1 MAVNDENTAAILL
14 AGDAAYACLH
24 DETLMGVIET
34 LSQDAL
40 GSIVNSKEADAEGRE
55 LAYRR
60 IQALQSIVSEL
71 SRRVALRDVLA
82 AELRDTAEPESLGQ
96 AYNDYYETP

>member
-71 SRRVALRDVLA
+71 SRRVALRDALA
-82 AELRDTAEPESLGQ
+82 IELRETTETESYGQ